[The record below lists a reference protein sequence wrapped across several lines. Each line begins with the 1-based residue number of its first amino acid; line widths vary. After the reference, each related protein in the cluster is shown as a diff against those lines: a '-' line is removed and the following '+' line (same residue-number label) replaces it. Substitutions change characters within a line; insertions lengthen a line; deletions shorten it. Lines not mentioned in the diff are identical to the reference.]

1 MILQGVAVIS
11 AHAAARPALAA
22 PSDLR
27 SPALMPLDHMIT
39 LLVELIIKSAKEQE
53 QMILQGVAVISAHAA
68 ARPASAAPCDLRS
81 PALMPLDHMIT
92 LLVELISSTTGRVQT
107 AITAALLD
115 TCACAA
121 SAAGMQEAQC
131 LLAAL
136 QNPLE
141 VVRDAALRGLL
152 ELRGALPA
160 LLEDPDHALDL
171 TKRLMVATFDFGDD
185 NKPSENRVL
194 AEQLWSSLPQEQL
207 HQWSSSPA
215 LVPALVAQAQHP
227 AEHVQRAAAAALAA
241 LVEGRGEGGAE
252 HVLHCL
258 LALYR
263 DKLPHPAEPV
273 QRAAAAALAALVAGR
288 GEGGAEHVLHCLLAL
303 YRDKLPLIPSKLDQ
317 FGHVTEAAVDEWGAR
332 RGAGLAL
339 TALAPQLDAAGVAVA
354 VEFFVSEGLGDRNEA
369 VRAEMLNAAMAMV
382 DLHGKSKL
390 VSAAAS
396 SPLAP
401 QLDAAGVAVAVEFF
415 VSEGLGDRNEAVRA
429 DMLNAAMAVV
439 DLHGKLDAAG
449 VAVAVE
455 FFVSEGLGDRNEAV
469 RADMLNAAM
478 AMVDLHGKVSR

>member
-1 MILQGVAVIS
+1 
-11 AHAAARPALAA
+11 
-22 PSDLR
+22 
-27 SPALMPLDHMIT
+27 
-39 LLVELIIKSAKEQE
+39 
-53 QMILQGVAVISAHAA
+53 MILQGVAVISAHAA

-171 TKRLMVATFDFGDD
+171 TKRLMIATFDFGDD

-194 AEQLWSSLPQEQL
+194 AEQLWSSLPQDQL

-263 DKLPHPAEPV
+263 DKLP
-273 QRAAAAALAALVAGR
+273 
-288 GEGGAEHVLHCLLAL
+288 
-303 YRDKLPLIPSKLDQ
+303 
-317 FGHVTEAAVDEWGAR
+317 
-332 RGAGLAL
+332 
-339 TALAPQLDAAGVAVA
+339 
-354 VEFFVSEGLGDRNEA
+354 VSE
-369 VRAEMLNAAMAMV
+369 
-382 DLHGKSKL
+382 KK
-390 VSAAAS
+390 
-396 SPLAP
+396 
-401 QLDAAGVAVAVEFF
+401 
-415 VSEGLGDRNEAVRA
+415 
-429 DMLNAAMAVV
+429 
-439 DLHGKLDAAG
+439 
-449 VAVAVE
+449 
-455 FFVSEGLGDRNEAV
+455 
-469 RADMLNAAM
+469 
-478 AMVDLHGKVSR
+478 